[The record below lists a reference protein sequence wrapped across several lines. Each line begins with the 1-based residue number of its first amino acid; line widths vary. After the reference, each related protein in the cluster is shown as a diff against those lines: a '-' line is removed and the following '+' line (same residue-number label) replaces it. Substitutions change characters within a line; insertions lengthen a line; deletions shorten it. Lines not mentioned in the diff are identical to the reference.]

1 MTKCENCVKSDV
13 CAHRA
18 NIKNDTY
25 AYMGVIYD
33 TENCPHY
40 KDESL
45 FVELPC
51 KFGEKIYVVPS
62 RTHIPKP
69 LETKLLAIGIDD
81 DGDIVYNPNEYPEGV
96 FGVSGGILG
105 ETVFLTK
112 EEAER
117 KLREV
122 GE

>member
-1 MTKCENCVKSDV
+1 MCADLHAYYKGVDKERVTAFMSDGHSDKLE
-13 CAHRA
+13 C
-18 NIKNDTY
+18 
-25 AYMGVIYD
+25 G
-33 TENCPHY
+33 HY
-40 KDESL
+40 KDKSL
-45 FVELPC
+45 CVELPC
-51 KFGEKIYVVPS
+51 KFGEKNYVVPS

-69 LETKLLAIGIDD
+69 LKTKLLAIGIDD

-105 ETVFLTK
+105 KTVFLTK

-117 KLREV
+117 KLEV